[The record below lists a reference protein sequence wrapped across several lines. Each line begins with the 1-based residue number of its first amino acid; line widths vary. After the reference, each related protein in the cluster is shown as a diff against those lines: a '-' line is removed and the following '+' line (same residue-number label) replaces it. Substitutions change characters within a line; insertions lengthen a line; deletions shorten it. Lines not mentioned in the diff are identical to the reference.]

1 MAQHTIDQTQVIHTK
16 PSALSYKEK
25 TLVMGIL
32 NVTPDSFSDGGKYDS
47 LDKALLHAKEM
58 IDDGAHII
66 DIGGEST
73 RPGAECVSEDEEM
86 SRVIPVI
93 ERITKELGVPISVD
107 TYKASVADE
116 AVKAG
121 ASIINDIW
129 GAKHDPKMASVAA
142 EHNVPIV
149 LMHNRPERNYNDL
162 LPDMLSDLMESVK
175 IAVEAGVD
183 EKNIIL
189 DPGIGF
195 VKTYHDNL
203 AVMNKLEIFS
213 GLGYPVLLATS
224 RKRFIGRVLDLPP
237 EERAEGTGA
246 TVCLGIQKGCDI
258 VRVHDVKQIARMAK
272 MMDAM
277 LNKGGVH
284 HG

>member
-1 MAQHTIDQTQVIHTK
+1 
-16 PSALSYKEK
+16 
-25 TLVMGIL
+25 
-32 NVTPDSFSDGGKYDS
+32 
-47 LDKALLHAKEM
+47 
-58 IDDGAHII
+58 
-66 DIGGEST
+66 
-73 RPGAECVSEDEEM
+73 
-86 SRVIPVI
+86 
-93 ERITKELGVPISVD
+93 
-107 TYKASVADE
+107 
-116 AVKAG
+116 
-121 ASIINDIW
+121 
-129 GAKHDPKMASVAA
+129 MASVAA

-162 LPDMLSDLMESVK
+162 LPDMLTDLMESVK

-195 VKTYHDNL
+195 AKTYHDNL

-213 GLGYPVLLATS
+213 GVGYPVLLATS

>member
-129 GAKHDPKMASVAA
+129 EPNM
-142 EHNVPIV
+142 I
-149 LMHNRPERNYNDL
+149 RRW
-162 LPDMLSDLMESVK
+162 LPLQL
-175 IAVEAGVD
+175 
-183 EKNIIL
+183 NIMFQLYSCITAL
-189 DPGIGF
+189 
-195 VKTYHDNL
+195 KETTMTYCR
-203 AVMNKLEIFS
+203 ICCR
-213 GLGYPVLLATS
+213 T
-224 RKRFIGRVLDLPP
+224 
-237 EERAEGTGA
+237 
-246 TVCLGIQKGCDI
+246 
-258 VRVHDVKQIARMAK
+258 
-272 MMDAM
+272 
-277 LNKGGVH
+277 
-284 HG
+284 